1 MATPDLPAEAVE
13 AAERAAWTRMI
24 VDGSPSYGFDIRA
37 ALAAAAPYL
46 RAQVLAEVDAALREL
61 DLNDLEMRFIHE
73 RLGK

>member
-13 AAERAAWTRMI
+13 AAHYHPCSGVFCAPGGVLVGWSAEPPVLVA
-24 VDGSPSYGFDIRA
+24 DI
-37 ALAAAAPYL
+37 

-61 DLNDLEMRFIHE
+61 NLNDLEMRFIHE